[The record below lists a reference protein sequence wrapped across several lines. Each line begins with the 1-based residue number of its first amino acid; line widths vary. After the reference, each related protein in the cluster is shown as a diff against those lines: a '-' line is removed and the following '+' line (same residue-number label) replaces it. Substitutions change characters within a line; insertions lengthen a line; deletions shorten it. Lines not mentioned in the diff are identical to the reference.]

1 MKVVVIGFGKL
12 GSCITRILQQSNG
25 IQLVQV
31 YNRSTKSTNLLGL
44 GSQLF
49 TTQLADIMID
59 ADVYFITVTDNA
71 IAEVAAQ
78 MPKVQGLVVH
88 MSGATAMDVLTTV
101 SKRVGVLWPMKSIG
115 TTTLQIAPN
124 TICYQGN
131 TAETTEQVADLAK
144 LFTPNILLTTQLQRQ
159 QYHMLA
165 AVTSN
170 FTNHIYALAQEYCTQ
185 HAIPFST
192 LQSLIEE
199 TASRLA
205 SSNAKDTQTGPALR
219 GDEKT
224 IATHRQL
231 LQHNTLLLNLYD
243 ACTSS
248 IQLFHNG

>member
-12 GSCITRILQQSNG
+12 GTCIAHILQQSNG

-31 YNRSTKSTNLLGL
+31 YNRSIKTTNPLGL
-44 GSQLF
+44 ASDVF
-49 TTQLADIMID
+49 TNQLAHIITD

-78 MPKVQGLVVH
+78 MPRVAGLVVH
-88 MSGATAMDVLTTV
+88 MSGATPMEVLMPV
-101 SKRVGVLWPMKSIG
+101 SSSVGVLWPMKSIG
-115 TTTLQIAPN
+115 IATRQIAPN

-131 TAETTEQVADLAK
+131 TEETTRRIAQLAH
-144 LFTPNILLTTQLQRQ
+144 LFTPQTLLTTQLQRQ

-170 FTNHIYALAQEYCTQ
+170 FTNHLYALAQEYCQQ
-185 HAIPFST
+185 HQLPFAT

-199 TASRLA
+199 TATRLA
-205 SSNAKDTQTGPALR
+205 TTDAKTSQTGPALR

-231 LQHNTLLLNLYD
+231 LQQNAVLLNLYN

-248 IQLFHNG
+248 IQLFHNR